1 MFAIKQFQ
9 RLTNDWTP
17 LFSGVTTFAE
27 VIQLD
32 S

>member
-9 RLTNDWTP
+9 RLINHWTP
-17 LFSGVTTFAE
+17 LFIGVTTFAE
-27 VIQLD
+27 AIQLD